1 MLNGKKIVLGVTG
14 GIAAY
19 KCVDLASRLRKKG
32 AEVHV
37 ILTRGAQN
45 FVTETAM
52 REISG
57 NPVITSMWGEIHNYD
72 VEHIALAT
80 LADVVLIAPAT
91 ANVIAKAAAGIA
103 DDMLTTTVLATRAPI
118 FFAPAMNSNMY
129 ENPVTQQ
136 NITTLQQRGWQLI
149 PPASGHLACG
159 TSGIGRMPEPA
170 ELVEVLENYFIGEGG
185 SVESADGNTMD
196 NTMGNTMGNIMGS
209 TMQGLKLLVTA
220 AGTREPIDPVRYIGN
235 RSSGKMGYAIA
246 EAAARLGAEVTLI
259 SGPSAL
265 QPPAGVE
272 FFGVESAR
280 EMRQLVQERF
290 PACDIVI
297 KAAAVADYRVK
308 NVSDQ
313 KIKKNDAELTLVLEK
328 NPDILKELG
337 EMKQPH
343 QTLVGFA
350 AETQNLLQYAKGK
363 LEKKNLD
370 MIVANDVSKPQA
382 GFNVD
387 TNLIKLLKR
396 DGSIEELPL
405 MSKKEL
411 AYIILDRVMKLR
423 K

>member
-91 ANVIAKAAAGIA
+91 ANVLAKAAAGIA

-196 NTMGNTMGNIMGS
+196 STMGS
-209 TMQGLKLLVTA
+209 TMQGLKILVTA

-396 DGSIEELPL
+396 DGSIEELSL

>member
-91 ANVIAKAAAGIA
+91 ANVLAKAAAGIA

-196 NTMGNTMGNIMGS
+196 STMGNIMGS

-259 SGPSAL
+259 SGPSFL

>member
-196 NTMGNTMGNIMGS
+196 NTMGNIMGS

-328 NPDILKELG
+328 NPDIVKELG
-337 EMKQPH
+337 EMKPPH

>member
-170 ELVEVLENYFIGEGG
+170 ELVEVLENYFAGEGG

-196 NTMGNTMGNIMGS
+196 NTMGS

-259 SGPSAL
+259 SGPSFL

>member
-1 MLNGKKIVLGVTG
+1 MQH
-14 GIAAY
+14 
-19 KCVDLASRLRKKG
+19 
-32 AEVHV
+32 HV
-37 ILTRGAQN
+37 G
-45 FVTETAM
+45 
-52 REISG
+52 
-57 NPVITSMWGEIHNYD
+57 
-72 VEHIALAT
+72 
-80 LADVVLIAPAT
+80 
-91 ANVIAKAAAGIA
+91 
-103 DDMLTTTVLATRAPI
+103 
-118 FFAPAMNSNMY
+118 
-129 ENPVTQQ
+129 
-136 NITTLQQRGWQLI
+136 
-149 PPASGHLACG
+149 
-159 TSGIGRMPEPA
+159 
-170 ELVEVLENYFIGEGG
+170 IGEGC
-185 SVESADGNTMD
+185 
-196 NTMGNTMGNIMGS
+196 
-209 TMQGLKLLVTA
+209 LLV
-220 AGTREPIDPVRYIGN
+220 IG
-235 RSSGKMGYAIA
+235 RQQFGDGHIVQVGV
-246 EAAARLGAEVTLI
+246 EGRLGI
-259 SGPSAL
+259 DG
-265 QPPAGVE
+265 
-272 FFGVESAR
+272 
-280 EMRQLVQERF
+280 QLVGKTDVDGTGRSGILQHVFLYQSHSFSCSIQQR
-290 PACDIVI
+290 ATHVVVLVRSRCLVVIV
-297 KAAAVADYRVK
+297 AVVFIGGGDADYRVK

>member
-196 NTMGNTMGNIMGS
+196 NTMGNIMGS

-259 SGPSAL
+259 SGPSFL

>member
-91 ANVIAKAAAGIA
+91 ANVLAKAAAGIA

-129 ENPVTQQ
+129 ENPVTQR

-159 TSGIGRMPEPA
+159 TSGIGRMPEPS
-170 ELVEVLENYFIGEGG
+170 ELVEVLENYFAGEGG

-196 NTMGNTMGNIMGS
+196 STMGN

-423 K
+423 M

>member
-91 ANVIAKAAAGIA
+91 ANVLAKAAAGIA

-129 ENPVTQQ
+129 ENPVTQR

-170 ELVEVLENYFIGEGG
+170 ELVEVLENYFAGEGG

-196 NTMGNTMGNIMGS
+196 NTMGNIMGS

-411 AYIILDRVMKLR
+411 AYIILDRIMKLR

>member
-91 ANVIAKAAAGIA
+91 ANVLAKAAAGIA

-149 PPASGHLACG
+149 QPASGHLACG

-170 ELVEVLENYFIGEGG
+170 ELVAVLENYFAGEGG

-196 NTMGNTMGNIMGS
+196 NTMGS
-209 TMQGLKLLVTA
+209 TMQGMKILVTA

-259 SGPSAL
+259 SGPSFL